1 MHRFSFEIRRFPFA
15 FTLEHRLKI
24 LLFWSWW
31 MSIRAA
37 RRQPN
42 HAAMRIRAARRQP
55 DPPYPLARGHRFCG
69 WLPILD
75 QPLGIC
81 DRFDESILLP
91 DASAS
96 ARFVPPLRLCVG
108 QMLGDTSARLKHE
121 RARPGRSRNAAG
133 GAGEPDHLEP
143 SWLWT
148 WILMLGHTLS

>member
-15 FTLEHRLKI
+15 FTLEHMLKI

-42 HAAMRIRAARRQP
+42 HAAMRILAARRQP

-75 QPLGIC
+75 QSLGIC
-81 DRFDESILLP
+81 DRVDESILLP

-96 ARFVPPLRLCVG
+96 ARFVSPLRLCVG
-108 QMLGDTSARLKHE
+108 RMLGDTSARLKHE
-121 RARPGRSRNAAG
+121 RARPGRSRKVLALAVKKKAAPPQRQCRWWRWR
-133 GAGEPDHLEP
+133 A
-143 SWLWT
+143 
-148 WILMLGHTLS
+148 